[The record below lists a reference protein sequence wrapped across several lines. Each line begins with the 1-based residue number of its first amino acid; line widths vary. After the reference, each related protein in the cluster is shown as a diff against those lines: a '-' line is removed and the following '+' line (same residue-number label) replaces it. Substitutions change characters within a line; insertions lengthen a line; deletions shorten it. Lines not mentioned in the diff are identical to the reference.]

1 MEEGEGDGGEGVCVV
16 VEWRDNYLNC
26 PVLPT
31 PLPNIAPLLP
41 SPPTADVIISN
52 SGV

>member
-1 MEEGEGDGGEGVCVV
+1 MEEGDGGEGVCVV

-31 PLPNIAPLLP
+31 PSPT
-41 SPPTADVIISN
+41 SPPSSQALLQLM
-52 SGV
+52 

>member
-1 MEEGEGDGGEGVCVV
+1 MEEGEGDGVEGVCVV

-31 PLPNIAPLLP
+31 PLPNIAPSPQALLQLM
-41 SPPTADVIISN
+41 
-52 SGV
+52 